1 MLINIILLRLV
12 WRIKKEMFLLSILT
26 FLFGIASICQA
37 FMISKMINA
46 IILKTTDVRYYAV
59 FFFFTLVSQILLK
72 YSINYFTV
80 KTESNIKKNLRCRA
94 YDHLYSL
101 GLQHLNEERTGK
113 LNLIFLDRIE
123 ALAYYYSIYI
133 PNLLNVFFVSI
144 GCTVY
149 IAYFNFSVAVIAL
162 LGILGVLFVP
172 SLTYKYL
179 WSTGVDVW
187 KEYEQFSAEF
197 LDNIQGMETLK
208 NLKACEIRKQRM
220 KDISKKIHKK
230 TMNNMKITTVEN
242 FLFEMSANLGSI
254 ISIAYSAYLSLKGV
268 LNIQDVVVIL
278 FLIRSCFSP
287 VYALMNAWHLGYHGL
302 TASAALQ
309 SFFEEKKSHWRT
321 AFTAHQKECLKVKNL
336 SFSYYEGQ
344 SILKNI
350 ELEVEVG
357 KIHALV
363 GKSGDGKST
372 LASVIAGLY
381 PYTEGS
387 VEFLGVGLSEST
399 VDMWRDKIGAV
410 WQQPYIFHGTLRENL
425 LFAKADA
432 TEQDLM
438 EAVQLSNLSEVVAK
452 LPQGLDSSLGE
463 NGNVLSGGEKQRVAI
478 ARCFLK
484 NAELLI
490 LDEATSNLDE
500 KNQQA
505 IQESMERLVRGK
517 TTLIIAHRL
526 STIKNADCCHILKN
540 GDIIAEGTYEEL
552 LNSCPEFKNMAES
565 QQGGLY
571 ETK

>member
-1 MLINIILLRLV
+1 MLINKILLRMISG
-12 WRIKKEMFLLSILT
+12 IKKEMIFLSVLT
-26 FLFGIASICQA
+26 FFSGIASICQA
-37 FMISKMINA
+37 YMISKIING
-46 IILKTTDVRYYAV
+46 IILKTTDIRCYAV
-59 FFFFTLVSQILLK
+59 FFFFALTLQILLK
-72 YSINYFTV
+72 YSINYFTIKV
-80 KTESNIKKNLRCRA
+80 ESNIKEDLRNRA

-113 LNLIFLDRIE
+113 LSLIFLDRIE
-123 ALAYYYSIYI
+123 ALAPYYSTYI
-133 PNLLNVFFVSI
+133 PNLFNVFFVSI
-144 GCTVY
+144 GCVCY
-149 IAYFNFSVAVIAL
+149 IASFNLSVALIAL

-172 SLTYKYL
+172 SLTYKFL
-179 WSTGVDVW
+179 WSTGTEVW
-187 KEYEQFSAEF
+187 EEYEQFSAEF
-197 LDNIQGMETLK
+197 LDNLQGMETLK

-220 KDISKKIHKK
+220 KDISKEIHKK
-230 TMNNMKITTVEN
+230 TMNNMKITTIEN

-254 ISIAYSAYLSLKGV
+254 LSIAYSAYLSLKGV
-268 LNIQDVVVIL
+268 LNIQDVVIIL

-287 VYALMNAWHLGYHGL
+287 VYALMNAWHLGYNGL

-309 SFFEEKKSHWRT
+309 SFFEEKKLNWRSS
-321 AFTAHQKECLKVKNL
+321 FTVSQEECLKVQNL
-336 SFSYYEGQ
+336 SFSYYEEQ
-344 SILKNI
+344 SVLKNI
-350 ELEVEVG
+350 ELKVEIG

-381 PYTEGS
+381 PYTEGI
-387 VEFLGVGLSEST
+387 VQFLGEGLSENT
-399 VDMWRDKIGAV
+399 VDVWRDKIGAV
-410 WQQPYIFHGTLRENL
+410 WQHPYIFHGSLRENL
-425 LFAKADA
+425 LFAKSDA
-432 TEQDLM
+432 TEEELI
-438 EAVQLSNLSEVVAK
+438 EAVQSANLSEVVAK

-490 LDEATSNLDE
+490 LDEATSSLDE

-526 STIKNADCCHILKN
+526 STIKNADCCHVLKN
-540 GDIIAEGTYEEL
+540 GNIIAKGTYEEL
-552 LNSCPEFKNMAES
+552 LNSCPEFKSMVES

-571 ETK
+571 EAK

>member
-1 MLINIILLRLV
+1 MLINRILLQMASS
-12 WRIKKEMFLLSILT
+12 IKKEMIFLSILT
-26 FLFGIASICQA
+26 FISGIASICQA
-37 FMISKMINA
+37 FMISKMING
-46 IILKTTDVRYYAV
+46 IISKTTDVWKYAL
-59 FFFFTLVSQILLK
+59 FFFFALALQILLK
-72 YSINYFTV
+72 YAINYLTIKMESIV
-80 KTESNIKKNLRCRA
+80 KETLRNRA
-94 YDHLYSL
+94 YDQLYSL

-123 ALAYYYSIYI
+123 ALAPYYSTYI
-133 PNLLNVFFVSI
+133 PNLFNVMIVSI
-144 GCTVY
+144 GCVFY
-149 IAYFNFSVAVIAL
+149 IASFDFSVAFIAL

-179 WSTGVDVW
+179 WSTGTEVW
-187 KEYEQFSAEF
+187 QEYEQFSAEF
-197 LDNIQGMETLK
+197 LDNLQGMETLK
-208 NLKACEIRKQRM
+208 NLKACNIRKQRM
-220 KDISKKIHKK
+220 KDISREIHKK
-230 TMNNMKITTVEN
+230 TMDNMKITTIEN

-254 ISIAYSAYLSLKGV
+254 LSIAYSAYLSLNGV
-268 LNIQDVVVIL
+268 LSIQDVVIIL

-287 VYALMNAWHLGYHGL
+287 VYALMNAWHLGYNGL

-309 SFFEEKKSHWRT
+309 SFFEEKKPKWRVS
-321 AFTAHQKECLKVKNL
+321 FSVNKEKKLSVTDL

-344 SILKNI
+344 SVLKNI
-350 ELEVEVG
+350 QLEVEIG

-372 LASVIAGLY
+372 LASLIAGLY
-381 PYTEGS
+381 AYTEGNIQ
-387 VEFLGVGLSEST
+387 FLGLGLSEST
-399 VDMWRDKIGAV
+399 ADVWRNQVGAV
-410 WQQPYIFHGTLRENL
+410 WQHPYIFHGSLRDNL

-438 EAVQLSNLSEVVAK
+438 RAIELANLSEVVAK

-490 LDEATSNLDE
+490 LDEATSSLDE

-517 TTLIIAHRL
+517 TTIIIAHRL
-526 STIKNADCCHILKN
+526 STIENADCCHMLKN
-540 GDIIAEGTYEEL
+540 GEIIAKGTYDEL
-552 LNSCPEFKNMAES
+552 LNSCSEFKNMVEN

>member
-1 MLINIILLRLV
+1 MLINRILLQMASS
-12 WRIKKEMFLLSILT
+12 IKKEMIFLSILT
-26 FLFGIASICQA
+26 FISGIASICQA
-37 FMISKMINA
+37 FMISKMING
-46 IILKTTDVRYYAV
+46 IISKTTDVWKYAL
-59 FFFFTLVSQILLK
+59 FFFFALALQILLK
-72 YSINYFTV
+72 YAINYLTIKMESIV
-80 KTESNIKKNLRCRA
+80 KETLRNRA
-94 YDHLYSL
+94 YDQLYSL

-123 ALAYYYSIYI
+123 ALAPYYSTYI
-133 PNLLNVFFVSI
+133 PNLFNVMIVSI
-144 GCTVY
+144 GCVFY
-149 IAYFNFSVAVIAL
+149 IASFDFSVAFIAL

-179 WSTGVDVW
+179 WSTGTEVW
-187 KEYEQFSAEF
+187 QEYEQFSAEF
-197 LDNIQGMETLK
+197 LDNLQGMETLK
-208 NLKACEIRKQRM
+208 NLKACNIRKQRM
-220 KDISKKIHKK
+220 KDISREIHKK
-230 TMNNMKITTVEN
+230 TMDNMKITTIEN

-254 ISIAYSAYLSLKGV
+254 LSIAYSAYLSLNGV
-268 LNIQDVVVIL
+268 LSIQDVVIIL

-287 VYALMNAWHLGYHGL
+287 VYALMNAWHLGYNGL

-309 SFFEEKKSHWRT
+309 SFFEEKKPKWRVS
-321 AFTAHQKECLKVKNL
+321 FSVNKEKKLSVTDL

-344 SILKNI
+344 SVLKNI
-350 ELEVEVG
+350 QLEVEIG

-372 LASVIAGLY
+372 LASLIAGLY
-381 PYTEGS
+381 AYTEGNIQ
-387 VEFLGVGLSEST
+387 FLGLGLSEST
-399 VDMWRDKIGAV
+399 ADVWRNQVGAV
-410 WQQPYIFHGTLRENL
+410 WQHPYIFHGSLRDNL

-438 EAVQLSNLSEVVAK
+438 RAIELANLSEVVAK

-490 LDEATSNLDE
+490 LDEATSSLDE

-517 TTLIIAHRL
+517 TTIIIAHRL
-526 STIKNADCCHILKN
+526 STIENADCCHMLKN
-540 GDIIAEGTYEEL
+540 GEIIAKGTYDEL
-552 LNSCPEFKNMAES
+552 LNSCSEFKNMVES